1 LSELPLLGVVAQR
14 VCEPIYLIKI
24 ENNEIGYNLALDFDG
39 LKAVNRIMIWT
50 RRQGVY
56 IPWIEMIC

>member
-24 ENNEIGYNLALDFDG
+24 ENDKIGYNLDLDFDG
-39 LKAVNRIMIWT
+39 LKEAVNRIIIKYT
-50 RRQGVY
+50 RQQGVY
-56 IPWIEMIC
+56 IPWL